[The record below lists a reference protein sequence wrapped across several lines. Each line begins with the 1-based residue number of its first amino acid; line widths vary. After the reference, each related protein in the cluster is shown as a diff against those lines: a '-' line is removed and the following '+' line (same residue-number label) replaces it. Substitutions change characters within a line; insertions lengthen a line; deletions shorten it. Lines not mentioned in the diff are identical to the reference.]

1 MVQSQNK
8 KVDLTIKGTSYIGIA
23 SYGDIMIG
31 DEAFEYY
38 NEKNVKDFIQ
48 IPWDQVDYVSASVYF
63 NKWISRFAI
72 FVENG
77 SRSFSFSSRDNKK
90 VLRAINKYVPS
101 NKLLKSPTFLGVIRK
116 GLFSL
121 FKKH

>member
-8 KVDLTIKGTSYIGIA
+8 KVDLTIKGTSYMGIA

-48 IPWDQVDYVSASVYF
+48 IPWDQVEYVSASVYF

>member
-48 IPWDQVDYVSASVYF
+48 IPWDQVEYVSASVYF